1 MPSLIQRRDSWLRK
15 GLENS
20 GSIYFFYR
28 DVLFKYPFLRLFNVY
43 LILRAKLQGTSIIHV
58 IGDSHAMP
66 FVFKTPF
73 VIHHISQ
80 ATAYNLNKENS
91 FSRSK
96 QHLHAFLQRI
106 NKRRDVLLLVFGE
119 IDARVHI
126 YSQYCKR
133 NKAVNIAEI
142 IQATVEKYG
151 ETIKKLRDQGFA
163 VCIHGIPPAAR
174 KNYTSSLP
182 FTGSTQ
188 ERSQISTIFN
198 RQLRNFCHDNA
209 VAYIDV
215 QTVSADDEGF
225 ISDEYAA
232 DDVHLSSKIV
242 PLIREKI
249 TEAFGD
255 KRF

>member
-43 LILRAKLQGTSIIHV
+43 LVGRAKLLGTSIVHV

-73 VIHHISQ
+73 IIHHISQ
-80 ATAYNLNKENS
+80 ATAYNLNKEDS

-96 QHLHAFLQRI
+96 QHLDSFLQRI
-106 NKRRDVLLLVFGE
+106 NRQRDVLLLVFGE

-126 YSQYCKR
+126 YRQYYKK
-133 NKAVNIAEI
+133 NKSVSIERI
-142 IQATVEKYG
+142 VQATVEKYG
-151 ETIKKLRDQGFA
+151 ETIKKLHDRGFA
-163 VCIHGIPPAAR
+163 VCVHGIPPAAR

-182 FTGSTQ
+182 FTGSAQ
-188 ERSQISTIFN
+188 ERSQISSIFN
-198 RQLRNFCHDNA
+198 RQLRDFCHDNA
-209 VAYIDV
+209 VPYIDV

-225 ISDEYAA
+225 ISDTYAA
-232 DDVHLSSKIV
+232 DDVHLGSKIV
-242 PLIREKI
+242 PFVREKI
-249 TEAFGD
+249 TEAFRD
-255 KRF
+255 RRF